1 MPNGHRYL
9 VGEQRS
15 LSATYSQFRNKH
27 YPGHVCCID
36 GVLIAAGEN
45 LVALN
50 QWPRY
55 GLFVLPMT
63 STENA
68 FRMRA
73 IEKAFAAAPGARL
86 SLVRPAL
93 H

>member
-1 MPNGHRYL
+1 
-9 VGEQRS
+9 
-15 LSATYSQFRNKH
+15 
-27 YPGHVCCID
+27 
-36 GVLIAAGEN
+36 
-45 LVALN
+45 
-50 QWPRY
+50 
-55 GLFVLPMT
+55 LPMT